1 MQMGLLTF
9 SDMDCFLI
17 FYPLY
22 LSVHGTL
29 IQQISMVN
37 NPPCRKPVSDHASAG
52 VRFQAPRLRNVNCA
66 AFSLQTAITKEEPMK
81 NFLRL
86 DGLSILSVPYMYIDH
101 KDYLADSLL
110 AQNHVSVRLGNEFS
124 RDDSPYRI
132 ILCKVRKKNTA
143 EFEKSMES
151 LRNKMLLFGHND
163 YMEFCNGIMET
174 LEQNRDAA

>member
-1 MQMGLLTF
+1 
-9 SDMDCFLI
+9 
-17 FYPLY
+17 
-22 LSVHGTL
+22 
-29 IQQISMVN
+29 
-37 NPPCRKPVSDHASAG
+37 
-52 VRFQAPRLRNVNCA
+52 
-66 AFSLQTAITKEEPMK
+66 MK
-81 NFLRL
+81 NFLGL

-132 ILCKVRKKNTA
+132 ILCKVRKKA
-143 EFEKSMES
+143 MES

-174 LEQNRDAA
+174 LEQNRGAA

>member
-1 MQMGLLTF
+1 
-9 SDMDCFLI
+9 
-17 FYPLY
+17 
-22 LSVHGTL
+22 
-29 IQQISMVN
+29 
-37 NPPCRKPVSDHASAG
+37 
-52 VRFQAPRLRNVNCA
+52 
-66 AFSLQTAITKEEPMK
+66 MK
-81 NFLRL
+81 NFLGL
-86 DGLSILSVPYMYIDH
+86 DGLSILSVPYMHIDH

-132 ILCKVRKKNTA
+132 ILCKVRKKDTA

-174 LEQNRDAA
+174 LEQNRGAA

>member
-1 MQMGLLTF
+1 
-9 SDMDCFLI
+9 
-17 FYPLY
+17 
-22 LSVHGTL
+22 
-29 IQQISMVN
+29 
-37 NPPCRKPVSDHASAG
+37 
-52 VRFQAPRLRNVNCA
+52 
-66 AFSLQTAITKEEPMK
+66 MK

-132 ILCKVRKKNTA
+132 ILCKVRKKDTA

-174 LEQNRDAA
+174 LEQNRGAARRNHLSRSANRLRKHKKHTIPYGVPPGAS

>member
-1 MQMGLLTF
+1 
-9 SDMDCFLI
+9 
-17 FYPLY
+17 
-22 LSVHGTL
+22 
-29 IQQISMVN
+29 
-37 NPPCRKPVSDHASAG
+37 
-52 VRFQAPRLRNVNCA
+52 
-66 AFSLQTAITKEEPMK
+66 MK

-86 DGLSILSVPYMYIDH
+86 DGLSILSILSVPYMYIDH

-132 ILCKVRKKNTA
+132 ILCKVRKKDTA

-151 LRNKMLLFGHND
+151 LRNKMLLFGHSD

-174 LEQNRDAA
+174 LEQNRGAA